1 MEFDRVNLS
10 DPDAEPT
17 DEQLEGL
24 MKRAFAGVG
33 EQNERRLSERR
44 AAVRARALELRV
56 ELRALHPAAFFR

>member
-44 AAVRARALELRV
+44 AAVRARALELRA
-56 ELRALHPAAFFR
+56 ELRAAHPAAFFR

>member
-17 DEQLEGL
+17 DAQLEGL

-33 EQNERRLSERR
+33 EQDERLLAERR
-44 AAVRARALELRV
+44 AAARAQTATLRA
-56 ELRALHPAAFFR
+56 ELRAKYPSAFFR